1 MIVLLCASLA
11 FAHGGEHV
19 EAAPVAVVSAG
30 PAGSAG
36 TLHISASTEPFEAVL
51 RVAHAV
57 AGEPAAH
64 PVAGEPAAQS
74 VAGEPVAMSLLVAD
88 YASSAPVVD
97 AAATVTLAGPASVP
111 LTFTPGASP
120 GIYAAS
126 AVFPTAGDYAGALI
140 VTTPERSGILA
151 LTGLR
156 IGGPVT
162 GGMGAESGTGSH
174 ASMLA
179 RVIGGVA
186 LLLAMV
192 GIGYAL
198 GRRRGGVV
206 AGLLGA
212 LTVRAVWAH
221 GGEDHGP
228 ASGPT
233 SGPTSGTT
241 SGTTASG
248 PQSAALNL
256 PMESQFLI
264 GLRTARVVEGTFQAR
279 TPMLAHF
286 VSRPGGSATLRAPV
300 SGELV
305 APTAGFPTAGSS
317 VRVGQVLAI
326 LRTPVGSPDRVS
338 VAEARLQAT
347 NAVSEA
353 RRALALAQRDAAQIP
368 HLLGGISERDRLDR
382 EQSVE
387 VARSALT
394 AAQAALSAIG
404 TEGGLIV
411 RAPVS
416 GRLGPT
422 QVRPGDQVQAGDA
435 LFRVLNADGIWLEAQ
450 VPERAYAAG
459 ARTLAGAAARVTASA
474 LPDAQFDAVVL
485 DAGQEV
491 DPATGSFTV
500 TLAVESTGE
509 GAGLRP
515 GMSGTAWLG
524 AGDARPALLL
534 PDSAVVESAGIYLGF
549 VKVGPEAFETRTL
562 KLGSRSDRVWEVLDG
577 VRAGERVVTD
587 GTYALRS
594 LTGR

>member
-36 TLHISASTEPFEAVL
+36 AVHISASTEPFEAVL
-51 RVAHAV
+51 RVAH
-57 AGEPAAH
+57 
-64 PVAGEPAAQS
+64 PVAGEPA
-74 VAGEPVAMSLLVAD
+74 AMSLLVAD

-97 AAATVTLAGPASVP
+97 AAATVTLAGPVSVP

-126 AVFPTAGDYAGALI
+126 AVFPTAGDYAGALV

-162 GGMGAESGTGSH
+162 GGMAAESGTGSH
-174 ASMLA
+174 AGMLA
-179 RVIGGVA
+179 RRIGGAA

-233 SGPTSGTT
+233 SGPTSGSAAT
-241 SGTTASG
+241 G

-279 TPMLAHF
+279 TAMLARF

-326 LRTPVGSPDRVS
+326 LRTPVGSPDRVAL
-338 VAEARLQAT
+338 AEARLQAT

-353 RRALALAQRDAAQIP
+353 RRALALAERDAAQIP
-368 HLLGGISERDRLDR
+368 NLLGGISERDRLDR

-387 VARSALT
+387 VARSAVT

-404 TEGGLIV
+404 TEDSLIV

-459 ARTLAGAAARVTASA
+459 ARTLEGAAARVTASA

-485 DAGQEV
+485 DAGQEA

-534 PDSAVVESAGIYLGF
+534 PDSAVVESDGIYLGF

-562 KLGSRSDRVWEVLDG
+562 RLGARSDRVWEVIDG

>member
-1 MIVLLCASLA
+1 MIVLLCAALA
-11 FAHGGEHV
+11 SAHGGEHV
-19 EAAPVAVVSAG
+19 DAAPVAVG

-36 TLHISASTEPFEAVL
+36 AVHISASTEPFEAVL
-51 RVAHAV
+51 RVAH
-57 AGEPAAH
+57 P
-64 PVAGEPAAQS
+64 

-88 YASSAPVVD
+88 YGSSAPVAD

-111 LTFTPGASP
+111 LTFAPLSPPSP
-120 GIYAAS
+120 GIYAAA
-126 AVFPTAGDYAGALI
+126 AVFPLAGDYAGALI
-140 VTTPERSGILA
+140 VNTPERSGILA

-156 IGGPVT
+156 VPEELAAGT
-162 GGMGAESGTGSH
+162 KLGTGSGTTT
-174 ASMLA
+174 LA
-179 RVIGGVA
+179 RMFGGAA

-212 LTVRAVWAH
+212 FTVRAVWAH
-221 GGEDHGP
+221 GGEDHG
-228 ASGPT
+228 
-233 SGPTSGTT
+233 GT
-241 SGTTASG
+241 AAAG

-264 GLRTARVVEGTFQAR
+264 GLRTARVVEGPFQAH

-286 VSRPGGSATLRAPV
+286 VSRPGESATLRAAV

-305 APTAGFPTAGSS
+305 APTAGFPAAGSA
-317 VRVGQVLAI
+317 VRVGQVLGV
-326 LRTPVGSPDRVS
+326 LRTPVGSPDRVAL
-338 VAEARLQAT
+338 AEARLQAT
-347 NAVSEA
+347 NAVAEA
-353 RRALALAQRDAAQIP
+353 RRALALAERDAAQIP
-368 HLLGGISERDRLDR
+368 NLLAGISERDRLDR
-382 EQSVE
+382 EQSAE
-387 VARSALT
+387 VARGALT
-394 AAQAALSAIG
+394 AAQAALSAMG
-404 TEGGLIV
+404 PEDGVVV
-411 RAPVS
+411 RSPVS
-416 GRLGPT
+416 GRLGAT
-422 QVRPGDQVQAGDA
+422 QVRPGDHVQAGDA
-435 LFRVLNADGIWLEAQ
+435 LFRVLNADGVWLEAQ

-459 ARTLAGAAARVTASA
+459 TRTLAGAAARVTASA
-474 LPDAQFDAVVL
+474 FPNAQFDAVVL

-500 TLAVESTGE
+500 TLAVESA
-509 GAGLRP
+509 GADLLP

-524 AGDARPALLL
+524 AGDARQAVLL

-562 KLGSRSDRVWEVLDG
+562 KLGSRSDLAWEVLDG

-594 LTGR
+594 LAGR

>member
-1 MIVLLCASLA
+1 
-11 FAHGGEHV
+11 
-19 EAAPVAVVSAG
+19 
-30 PAGSAG
+30 
-36 TLHISASTEPFEAVL
+36 
-51 RVAHAV
+51 
-57 AGEPAAH
+57 
-64 PVAGEPAAQS
+64 
-74 VAGEPVAMSLLVAD
+74 LLVAD
-88 YASSAPVVD
+88 YVSSAPVAD

-120 GIYAAS
+120 GTYAAS
-126 AVFPTAGDYAGALI
+126 AVFPIAGDYAGALI
-140 VTTPERSGILA
+140 VNTPERSGILA

-156 IGGPVT
+156 VPEELAASAT
-162 GGMGAESGTGSH
+162 LGTGSGTATL
-174 ASMLA
+174 ASVL
-179 RVIGGVA
+179 GGAA

-192 GIGYAL
+192 GVGHAL

-212 LTVRAVWAH
+212 FTVRAVWAH
-221 GGEDHGP
+221 GGEDHGGAAGP
-228 ASGPT
+228 AAL
-233 SGPTSGTT
+233 GT
-241 SGTTASG
+241 AAAG
-248 PQSAALNL
+248 PQSATLNL

-264 GLRTARVVEGTFQAR
+264 GLRTAQVVEGPFQAR

-286 VSRPGGSATLRAPV
+286 VSRPGESATLRAPV

-305 APTAGFPTAGSS
+305 APTAGFPAAGSA
-317 VRVGQVLAI
+317 VRLGQVLGV
-326 LRTPVGSPDRVS
+326 LRTPVGSPDRVA
-338 VAEARLQAT
+338 VADARLQAT
-347 NAVSEA
+347 TAVAEA
-353 RRALALAQRDAAQIP
+353 RRALALAERDAAQIP
-368 HLLGGISERDRLDR
+368 NLLGGISERDRLDR
-382 EQSVE
+382 EQSAE

-404 TEGGLIV
+404 TEDGVAV

-416 GRLGPT
+416 GRLGAT
-422 QVRPGDQVQAGDA
+422 QVRPGDHVQAGDA
-435 LFRVLNADGIWLEAQ
+435 LFRVLNADGVWLEAQ

-459 ARTLAGAAARVTASA
+459 TRTLAGASARVTALAVSN
-474 LPDAQFDAVVL
+474 AQFDAVVL

-500 TLAVESTGE
+500 TLAVESA
-509 GAGLRP
+509 GAGLLP

-524 AGDARPALLL
+524 AGDARQAVLL

-562 KLGSRSDRVWEVLDG
+562 KLGARSDRVWEVLDG

-594 LTGR
+594 LAGR